1 MERNEN
7 GELILNECDV
17 FRKSIKQALI
27 DSKVKLFG
35 FFEDSEGNLYMNC
48 NGNKFVRF

>member
-7 GELILNECDV
+7 GELMLNKYSV
-17 FRKSIKQALI
+17 FRRSIKQALI
-27 DSKVKLFG
+27 DSKVKFFG